1 LKKVNKPEGGSTPT
15 HDTPKA
21 NNRDD
26 LLASIRAG
34 KALKRVDHQLVQVEK
49 KEIKKSKDLF
59 SSLKE
64 TMAMALEIRREA
76 LKEEEE
82 DEWDSDDDMDEDW

>member
-1 LKKVNKPEGGSTPT
+1 MSASASTPKG
-15 HDTPKA
+15 PA
-21 NNRDD
+21 ASGGGRDD

-34 KALKRVDHQLVQVEK
+34 AALKKVDHAQVKEEK
-49 KEIKKSKDLF
+49 SSSKSKDLF

-82 DEWDSDDDMDEDW
+82 EDWDSDEDMDDEDW